1 LIRAPEQVI
10 HVKPTEELQL
20 DDGDVQLE
28 DLDLASAVE
37 SDETR
42 WDRYRRWFDEYGRAP
57 FLILWGDWRSRVGML
72 ILLVYLLMGTVGT
85 MIVEVPYTNQA
96 EMWIRPF
103 QNMQYPLGTTRT
115 GQDLV
120 GLMVHS
126 TPDMLIMI
134 GAGSVFST
142 VVATVVGT
150 AAGYKG
156 GGFDKILMV
165 AADTMIAIPGL
176 ALVIVIAAVI
186 EPRNPALVGLILSS
200 HVWAG
205 LARSLRSQVLT
216 LREHSYVEAS
226 RIMGISS
233 SAILAKDII
242 PNLMPYI
249 LINFVNSARNVIF
262 SSVGLYFLGVLPYTN
277 LNWGVVLN
285 NAYNSSALYT
295 PGLMYYLI
303 IPLVTIVLI
312 SFGLI
317 LLSQGFDRIFN
328 PRIRAKHSK
337 TVSTAAAADEGDEGG
352 DVAAS
357 VR

>member
-1 LIRAPEQVI
+1 MR
-10 HVKPTEELQL
+10 PTERLQL
-20 DDGDVQLE
+20 DDENVQLE
-28 DLDLASAVE
+28 DLGLAESVE

-42 WDRYRRWFDEYGRAP
+42 WTRYRRLFDEYVRAP
-57 FLILWGDWRSRVGML
+57 FLILWSDWRSRAGML
-72 ILLVYLLMGTVGT
+72 IILFYLLMGTVGT
-85 MIVEVPYTNQA
+85 MLIEVPYSNQA
-96 EMWIRPF
+96 DLWIRPF

-115 GQDLV
+115 GQDLL
-120 GLMVHS
+120 GLIVHS
-126 TPDMLIMI
+126 TPAMLIMI

-142 VVATVVGT
+142 IIATIVGIT
-150 AAGYKG
+150 AGYKG
-156 GGFDKILMV
+156 GVFDRILMI
-165 AADTMIAIPGL
+165 AADTMIAVPGL

-186 EPRNPALVGLILSS
+186 EPRNPALVGIILSS

-216 LREHSYVEAS
+216 LRDDPYVEAS
-226 RIMGISS
+226 RIMGISTP
-233 SAILAKDII
+233 AILMRDIL

-285 NAYNSSALYT
+285 NAYNSTALHSLD
-295 PGLMYYLI
+295 LMYYI
-303 IPLVTIVLI
+303 FIPLITIVLI

-328 PRIRAKHSK
+328 PRIRAKHTK
-337 TVSTAAAADEGDEGG
+337 TGSTAAASEDESDS
-352 DVAAS
+352 DVNAP
-357 VR
+357 VGQ